1 MTTTHA
7 HPSGRSLAERST
19 APLRGARAPI
29 GVAAIVYAISS
40 WACASVPDP
49 ARFTRISQ
57 PDATAFQGPDNLG
70 VSYFLE
76 RRCGTLDCHGQVG
89 RALRV
94 YGRDGLRLPNDGGIT
109 PLSGDTTQAEIAA
122 NYRAVV
128 GLEPEQM
135 SRVVAGG
142 EDPETLLLLKKPLD
156 IKFGGVQHKGGP
168 VIASGHADPGYECLT
183 TWLAGSTDFAA
194 CQSAAIAQER

>member
-1 MTTTHA
+1 MTTTDPQSSGQSG
-7 HPSGRSLAERST
+7 PSVRA
-19 APLRGARAPI
+19 ARASL
-29 GVAAIVYAISS
+29 GVAGFVYAAMA
-40 WACASVPDP
+40 WACASVPDET
-49 ARFTRISQ
+49 RYTRIAQ
-57 PDATAFQGPDNLG
+57 PDATAFQGPGNLG

-94 YGRDGLRLPNDGGIT
+94 YGRDGLRLPNDAGIT
-109 PLSGDTTQAEIAA
+109 PLSGDTTPAEIAA

-128 GLEPEQM
+128 ALEPEQM

-168 VIASGHADPGYECLT
+168 VIAAGHADPGYQCLT
-183 TWLAGSTDFAA
+183 SWLTNTTDFAA